1 MNYPYKDM
9 QVIRFALHR
18 SIDIAYEIQNPKG
31 ESRHKQCSMF
41 WDIHYLKK
49 KELQYYVRLI

>member
-18 SIDIAYEIQNPKG
+18 IDIAYEIQNPKG

-41 WDIHYLKK
+41 
-49 KELQYYVRLI
+49 